1 MIRRGEVFFV
11 NLNPTKGREQHG
23 RRPVLVVSV
32 DSINAQPLV
41 VAVVVG
47 TDAKNVP
54 RDYPVNVRLS
64 AEETGLPRDTV
75 FLCFQVRSLDPSR
88 FQDNKGDLRPIGK
101 VEPERMLAVDKALRN
116 VLGL

>member
-1 MIRRGEVFFV
+1 MIRRGEIYFV

-32 DSINAQPLV
+32 NAINSQPLV

-64 AEETGLPRDTV
+64 AEETGLPQDTV
-75 FLCFQVRSLDPSR
+75 FLCFQIRSLDASR
-88 FQDNKGDLRPIGK
+88 FQDNKGALRPAGN
-101 VEPERMLAVDKALRN
+101 VQHERMLAVDNALRN

>member
-1 MIRRGEVFFV
+1 MIHRGQIYFV
-11 NLNPTKGREQHG
+11 NLNPTEGREQRG

-32 DSINAQPLV
+32 DAINSQPLV

-47 TDAKNVP
+47 TDAKKVP

-64 AEETGLPRDTV
+64 AEETGLPQDTV
-75 FLCFQVRSLDPSR
+75 FFCFQIRSLDASR
-88 FQDNKGDLRPIGK
+88 FQDNKGALRPAGN
-101 VEPERMLAVDKALRN
+101 VHPERILAVDKALRN